1 MDKAELLASLRTIK
15 SFSLI
20 LLTLANIARGKPSNH
35 IVNPH
40 PFTYVINNAHLCDH
54 SPDTLIWIHT
64 APTHYRHRT
73 LIRETWANPSHF
85 KTRNT
90 SLVFFLGKS
99 ENTTIQRM
107 IEYESDNYHDI
118 VQETFIDSYRN
129 LTYKAIAGCKWTST
143 YCKSAKLILKADDDM
158 VIDIFML
165 FRHIDTLQL
174 REKVITNTI
183 LCDVWYRRRPER
195 DSGKWKIAMEEYS
208 DEFYPPYCP
217 GLGLIMTGDII
228 PKLYNE
234 SLYEPFFWVD
244 DVYFTGLL
252 GKTINVT
259 FEQMASSVHFGPST
273 LIQTNTI
280 FQNQYKWMFYHI
292 QRKNLFQTIWEMI
305 YNRELLRLQH
315 HPYKRTNSRV
325 AYV

>member
-1 MDKAELLASLRTIK
+1 MDKPELLASLRTIK
-15 SFSLI
+15 SLSLI
-20 LLTLANIARGKPSNH
+20 LLTLANIARSKPSNH

-99 ENTTIQRM
+99 ENTTIQSM

-118 VQETFIDSYRN
+118 VQETFVDSYRN

-143 YCKSAKLILKADDDM
+143 YCKSAKLILKADDDALIN
-158 VIDIFML
+158 VYSL
-165 FRHIDTLQL
+165 FRHVESLQ
-174 REKVITNTI
+174 RTGKVINNTI
-183 LCDVWYRRRPER
+183 LCNVI
-195 DSGKWKIAMEEYS
+195 SGAHPVRTKNKWKVTKEEYP
-208 DEFYPPYCP
+208 DNLYPPYCP

-228 PKLYNE
+228 PKLYNQ
-234 SLYEPFFWVD
+234 SLYEPYFWVD

-252 GKTINVT
+252 AQSLKI
-259 FEQMASSVHFGPST
+259 
-273 LIQTNTI
+273 
-280 FQNQYKWMFYHI
+280 KHI
-292 QRKNLFQTIWEMI
+292 I
-305 YNRELLRLQH
+305 
-315 HPYKRTNSRV
+315 
-325 AYV
+325 